1 MASYNFKSAGVS
13 AQEVGSLGPIT
24 SPPTGRNACVIGTAL
39 SGPAFVPLTLGS
51 LEDFV
56 VRYGAIDGTRFGPLA
71 VQEWLRNATSVTY
84 LRVLGAGEGKKRSDD
99 GSVQGAGFVVGEEQ
113 PFVSSSG
120 LIVSNSYANSGGPLG
135 RTYFLGCFMSESS
148 GASYFSSAGLQGT
161 GSQNGIVSAAVPV
174 VRGVIMAPSGVI
186 LRLSS
191 SGGPADSSAP
201 PLSYVAQETT
211 AYGVTLGSVTL
222 NSNNSSTQEFV
233 LLLNGYSSGSSSS
246 TVLTASFDLQS
257 PKYFASVFN
266 TTASLMQERGHYLYA
281 HWDIHPTVAELTGVG
296 VVSAGADSPD
306 DSYRAYG
313 TERSVFLLTSSM
325 ARNTGASDVPNY
337 EDFKNR
343 FTHASTPWIVSQ
355 RFHGKPINLFKL
367 HALDAGTGFAE
378 RYRVTVK
385 NITPQPVDSSYP
397 YGSFD
402 LLIRSIDDPDDE
414 ASVPLES
421 HVNMNLDPSSDRYI
435 SKVIGDLHVYYDF
448 DRPEQEQKLVY
459 EGNYPLRS
467 RFVRV
472 EVSSTVSEKTLPVVA
487 LPVGFRGIHHLVT
500 SGSAP
505 LAALSSAESSAL
517 TDASYLQNVVVPPL
531 PMRVS
536 NMSGNPVKTPSTNKS
551 WGVLLNHSLDDSNTS
566 KGKNASIAS
575 YTKYFPDFHTDI
587 LNVFVG
593 GNEGVSDA
601 PTLGIVD
608 SDRFCNNF
616 FSLENIRIITGSNG
630 TVDPPYEW
638 NLARYVRDGVIS
650 ADEAAKARRIELR
663 DFLVASNNG
672 YLRYDLL
679 FQGGFDGVNI
689 FDPDEAALTNAAVA
703 ADMLDP
709 NRGRL
714 NGPTVATYRK
724 AIELAGNP
732 MATDF
737 SILAIPGIREPVLTD
752 FAIEAAEERFDALY
766 IMDLET
772 AETAQEAID
781 AVNLRA
787 INSSFVVSYF
797 PDAVLKPY
805 QSSVLEVTVPPSVVV
820 LGALALND
828 SIGQPW
834 FAPAGV
840 TRGVLPTTLKTSIPV
855 TEVESNLLYNN
866 DINPLYSTTN
876 IVGAANL
883 TGVSGVVLWGQ
894 KTMKRAES
902 ALDRINV
909 RRLMIEVRR
918 TIRDLALQLLFEPA
932 RAEVISRFNASAS
945 AAIGR
950 IQALGG
956 LDEYRVSVEAT
967 QAASDIDN
975 NVIRG
980 KIYIK
985 PKKTAEFVTL
995 DFDTSTM

>member
-385 NITPQPVDSSYP
+385 NISPQPVDSSYP

-402 LLIRSIDDPDDE
+402 LLIRSIDDSDDE

-435 SKVIGDLHVYYDF
+435 SKVIGDLHIYYDF

-472 EVSSTVSEKTLPVVA
+472 EVSSTVSEKTLPAVA
-487 LPVGFRGIHHLVT
+487 LPIGFRGIHHLVT

-575 YTKYFPDFHTDI
+575 YTKYFPDFRTDI

-650 ADEAAKARRIELR
+650 TDEAAKARRIELR

-752 FAIEAAEERFDALY
+752 VAIAATEERSDALY

-787 INSSFVVSYF
+787 INSSFVASYF

-828 SIGQPW
+828 NIGQPW

-866 DINPLYSTTN
+866 DINPLYATTN

-945 AAIGR
+945 EAIGR